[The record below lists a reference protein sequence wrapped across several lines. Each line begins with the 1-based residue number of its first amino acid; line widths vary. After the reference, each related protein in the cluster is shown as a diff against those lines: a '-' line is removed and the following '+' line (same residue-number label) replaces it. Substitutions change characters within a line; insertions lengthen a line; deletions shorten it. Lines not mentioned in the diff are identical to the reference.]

1 MTAPLSLDCVVHSVT
16 SSRHL
21 ISMCIPARYVCEHLN
36 NMPMSAMSRVLDT
49 HDLLCSIVP
58 VLENPPW
65 TRRLPLSGQWQ
76 KRDGDGQKWN
86 DVANAD
92 LLTLTKIE
100 GQVWIALFSLV
111 CNAEVRSYHLCANV
125 ISQKLCR

>member
-1 MTAPLSLDCVVHSVT
+1 
-16 SSRHL
+16 
-21 ISMCIPARYVCEHLN
+21 
-36 NMPMSAMSRVLDT
+36 MSAMSRVLDT
-49 HDLLCSIVP
+49 HDLLCSLVP

-65 TRRLPLSGQWQ
+65 TRRLPLSNQWQ

-92 LLTLTKIE
+92 LLTKMTKIE

-111 CNAEVRSYHLCANV
+111 CNAEVR
-125 ISQKLCR
+125 I

>member
-1 MTAPLSLDCVVHSVT
+1 
-16 SSRHL
+16 
-21 ISMCIPARYVCEHLN
+21 
-36 NMPMSAMSRVLDT
+36 
-49 HDLLCSIVP
+49 LLCSLVP

-65 TRRLPLSGQWQ
+65 TRRLPLSNQWQ

-111 CNAEVRSYHLCANV
+111 CNAEVR
-125 ISQKLCR
+125 I

>member
-1 MTAPLSLDCVVHSVT
+1 MNTTLSFDCVVPSLT
-16 SSRHL
+16 SARPL
-21 ISMCIPARYVCEHLN
+21 ISMRMHARYVCEHLN
-36 NMPMSAMSRVLDT
+36 SMPMSAMSRVLDT

-111 CNAEVRSYHLCANV
+111 CNAEVRSYTLYVNV
-125 ISQKLCR
+125 VAVAPS